1 MLVFCALLLM
11 FTSQSLDH
19 EIEALKLIT
28 STALCHLYSGI
39 FLHRSVIACSNLTM
53 NSLESNLR
61 ASALG
66 VPGYALVTG
75 GASGIGRAIVRL
87 LAREACSG
95 IAVADINADALMAVQ
110 KELIE
115 IATNKTF
122 KCITINVDV
131 RDESSVTNMVR
142 QATEHFGRIDYA
154 VNCAGIGLKKPL
166 ADTDLKEWDRM
177 MGINMT
183 GVFLCMK
190 AEINQ
195 MITQD
200 PPTSSG

>member
-1 MLVFCALLLM
+1 M
-11 FTSQSLDH
+11 TSSG
-19 EIEALKLIT
+19 
-28 STALCHLYSGI
+28 STLPVS
-39 FLHRSVIACSNLTM
+39 S
-53 NSLESNLR
+53 
-61 ASALG
+61 LG

-95 IAVADINADALMAVQ
+95 IAVADINADALAEVQ
-110 KELIE
+110 KELNQ
-115 IATNKTF
+115 IATNKSF

-131 RDESSVTNMVR
+131 RNESSVTDMIK
-142 QATEHFGRIDYA
+142 QATQAFGRIDYA

-166 ADTDLKEWDRM
+166 AETDLKDWDRM

-195 MITQD
+195 MISQQ
-200 PPTSSG
+200 PPTSPT

>member
-1 MLVFCALLLM
+1 M
-11 FTSQSLDH
+11 TSS
-19 EIEALKLIT
+19 E
-28 STALCHLYSGI
+28 STLPVS
-39 FLHRSVIACSNLTM
+39 S
-53 NSLESNLR
+53 
-61 ASALG
+61 LG

-95 IAVADINADALMAVQ
+95 IAVADINADALAEVQ
-110 KELIE
+110 KELTQ
-115 IATNKTF
+115 IATNKAF
-122 KCITINVDV
+122 NCITINVDV
-131 RDESSVTNMVR
+131 RNEGSVTDMIK
-142 QATEHFGRIDYA
+142 QATETFGRIDYA

-166 ADTDLKEWDRM
+166 AETDLKDWDRM

-195 MITQD
+195 MINQQ
-200 PPTSSG
+200 PPDSST

>member
-1 MLVFCALLLM
+1 MNS
-11 FTSQSLDH
+11 SQS
-19 EIEALKLIT
+19 
-28 STALCHLYSGI
+28 
-39 FLHRSVIACSNLTM
+39 NLP
-53 NSLESNLR
+53 

-95 IAVADINADALMAVQ
+95 IAVADINADALAAVQ
-110 KELIE
+110 QELTE

-131 RDESSVTNMVR
+131 RDEASVTAMVK
-142 QATEHFGRIDYA
+142 QAAEHFGRIDYA

-195 MITQD
+195 MITQE

>member
-1 MLVFCALLLM
+1 
-11 FTSQSLDH
+11 
-19 EIEALKLIT
+19 
-28 STALCHLYSGI
+28 
-39 FLHRSVIACSNLTM
+39 M
-53 NSLESNLR
+53 NSSESNLP

-87 LAREACSG
+87 LAREASSG
-95 IAVADINADALMAVQ
+95 IAVADINADALAAVQ
-110 KELIE
+110 KELTE
-115 IATNKTF
+115 IATNKKF

-131 RDESSVTNMVR
+131 RDESSVTDMVK
-142 QATEHFGRIDYA
+142 QATEQFGRIDYA

-190 AEINQ
+190 AEIKQ
-195 MITQD
+195 MITQE
-200 PPTSSG
+200 PPVSSGWVHSDIHA